1 MPVVWSI
8 IAHAEKIKH
17 QCSSAVSVNLDL
29 TSNQS
34 LRDGVLLVVGKATRP
49 YTEPIST
56 AQGLSDVDAV

>member
-1 MPVVWSI
+1 M

-17 QCSSAVSVNLDL
+17 QCSSAVSVNLGL

-34 LRDGVLLVVGKATRP
+34 LRNGALVVVGKATRP

-56 AQGLSDVDAV
+56 AQRLSDVNVV